1 MSPRWAG
8 LLLTGIALVGCDRA
22 DDGASSGSVNPRPAT
37 ISSDHA
43 AGRGRTATTVSTTSP
58 ATTRAAVESLI
69 NIDGN
74 LVLFP
79 AAKMRLDASD
89 GKTVA
94 RLFSDDPKGAALDEN
109 YDGNSFYLQIELDEL
124 DGVDAT
130 AHGDGGAAKL
140 LDGVQLTYRAP
151 SSERDDS
158 PYGIFLEGRRW
169 VLQPADVRVA
179 FEGTNSPLSVTI
191 SGTFL
196 MFDTNDDTAKPKR
209 AQVVAQLRAAVQAGK

>member
-8 LLLTGIALVGCDRA
+8 LILSVAALMGCDRA
-22 DDGASSGSVNPRPAT
+22 DEGVAPGEVVSGPTTNNAT
-37 ISSDHA
+37 ST
-43 AGRGRTATTVSTTSP
+43 GNGGATTTTSP
-58 ATTRAAVESLI
+58 ATTQSAAESLI

-79 AAKMRLDASD
+79 GAKLRIDEAD

-109 YDGNSFYLQIELDEL
+109 YDGNSFYLQIELDEDDAKDL
-124 DGVDAT
+124 NGVE
-130 AHGDGGAAKL
+130 
-140 LDGVQLTYRAP
+140 LTYKAA
-151 SSERDDS
+151 SSERDDT

-179 FEGTNSPLSVTI
+179 FEGGSSPLDVRLT
-191 SGTFL
+191 GVFL
-196 MFDTNDDTAKPKR
+196 MFDSNDPTVKPKR
-209 AQVVAQLRAAVQAGK
+209 AQVVAKLSAAVQSKKGKTERREAEKER